1 MFYGLKHGEAT
12 IVDISAPWFKHGEAT
27 IAGIS
32 DPWFKTQRGY
42 YSGHQ
47 CSMV

>member
-1 MFYGLKHGEAT
+1 MLHVLKHGKATIVDISAPGVKHGEAT
-12 IVDISAPWFKHGEAT
+12 IVDISAL
-27 IAGIS
+27 
-32 DPWFKTQRGY
+32 WFKTLRGY

>member
-1 MFYGLKHGEAT
+1 MLHGLKHGEAT
-12 IVDISAPWFKHGEAT
+12 VADINAL
-27 IAGIS
+27 
-32 DPWFKTQRGY
+32 WFKTRGGY